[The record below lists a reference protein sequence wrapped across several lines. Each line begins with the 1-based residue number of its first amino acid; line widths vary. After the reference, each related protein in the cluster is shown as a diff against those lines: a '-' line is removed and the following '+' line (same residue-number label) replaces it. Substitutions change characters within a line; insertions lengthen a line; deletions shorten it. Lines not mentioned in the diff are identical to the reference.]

1 MNEVDWNLIEVDI
14 CKRTTDAENF
24 REMNLFLK
32 AVSFHPDLIHKGE
45 DLCGV
50 LKDSSLA

>member
-14 CKRTTDAENF
+14 CKRTTDVENF

-32 AVSFHPDLIHKGE
+32 AVSFHLDQIHKGE
-45 DLCGV
+45 HLYGG